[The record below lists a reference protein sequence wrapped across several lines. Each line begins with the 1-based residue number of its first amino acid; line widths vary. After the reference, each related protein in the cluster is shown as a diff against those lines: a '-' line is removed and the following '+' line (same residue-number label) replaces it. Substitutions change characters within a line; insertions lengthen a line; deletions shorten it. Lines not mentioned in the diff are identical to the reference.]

1 MNAQPRQNPT
11 LPHEILVAVDEGNL
25 SDHAIEAALTLAQ
38 RLDAHVE
45 LVHAFSTPARTWT
58 LVPDPRAPE
67 IRSAELHR
75 AREAVLTHVSA
86 LLGTTHGGRMRAN
99 DILKVLP
106 GRPAQVVLE
115 RAGEVG
121 ADLIV
126 LGALRRRPVIDFGST
141 ARAVLAKST
150 CPVWVQPG
158 PPKAIQRILVPVDLS
173 EESLLALATARELAP
188 RFRARVLALNV
199 FDSVSLAAIPWDGY
213 STFADLDAIRSGSLE
228 AFEKAMKTFD
238 WDGVDHDVSFVEGR
252 PADEILARARENDL
266 VVMGTH
272 GRTGFASVLLGSV
285 AYEVLKLTTRPV
297 MVVRK
302 PSRRF
307 TS

>member
-1 MNAQPRQNPT
+1 MNAQPRQSFT
-11 LPHEILVAVDEGNL
+11 LPHEILVAVDDGAL
-25 SDHAIEAALTLAQ
+25 SDHAVEAALDLAQ
-38 RLDAHVE
+38 RLDARVE
-45 LVHAFSTPARTWT
+45 LVHAYSVPARTWT

-67 IRSAELHR
+67 IRTAELHR

-86 LLGTTHGGRMRAN
+86 LLGTKHGGRMRA
-99 DILKVLP
+99 DDVLKVLP

-115 RAGEVG
+115 RAREIE

-126 LGALRRRPVIDFGST
+126 LGGLRRRPMIDFGST
-141 ARAVLAKST
+141 ARAVLAKSS

-158 PPKAIQRILVPVDLS
+158 PPQAIHRILVPVDLS
-173 EESLLALATARELAP
+173 EESLLALATARDLAP
-188 RFRARVLALNV
+188 RFRARVSALNV

-213 STFADLDAIRSGSLE
+213 TTFTDFDAIRSGSLE
-228 AFEKAMKTFD
+228 AFEKAMKAFD

-272 GRTGFASVLLGSV
+272 GRTGFASALLGSV
-285 AYEVLKLTTRPV
+285 AYEVLKSTTRPV

-302 PSRRF
+302 AARRF